1 MSSRARPR
9 LAAFL
14 VAAWLCA
21 LATSPAYAQEPT
33 PAAPEAP
40 AASTAPAWAWTA
52 AVALYAVPDEA
63 NYLQPM
69 AAADRGLLHLEARY
83 NYEAQKTFSAWAGM
97 NFEAGETVTME
108 FTPMFGVITG
118 DLDGVAPGFLL
129 TLSAWKLTFYSEGE
143 FVFDASDE
151 PENFFYN
158 WSELTIQPTE
168 WFRTGLVTQRTR
180 AYQTERDIQ
189 RGLLV
194 GAELLE
200 GLVDHE
206 RVRALLRITDSG
218 RSVRR
223 GILDRAVSGTRGR
236 RPGPTPETG
245 DRRRFY
251 PPGFGAGFDNGSPA
265 LPRITTEI
273 FAGSVALSFAEV
285 LCTDPI
291 GSKNDCPASSTF
303 AGSPL
308 IAHRILPLTT

>member
-1 MSSRARPR
+1 MSSRARKR

-14 VAAWLCA
+14 SAAWLCA
-21 LATSPAYAQEPT
+21 LATSPASAQEPT

-40 AASTAPAWAWTA
+40 AASTAPAWEWTA

-83 NYEAQKTFSAWAGM
+83 NYEAQETFSAWAGL

-194 GAELLE
+194 GLNFWKGSLTTNVFEPF
-200 GLVDHE
+200 
-206 RVRALLRITDSG
+206 S
-218 RSVRR
+218 
-223 GILDRAVSGTRGR
+223 
-236 RPGPTPETG
+236 
-245 DRRRFY
+245 
-251 PPGFGAGFDNGSPA
+251 GSP
-265 LPRITTEI
+265 TVVVQFGVE
-273 FAGSVALSFAEV
+273 F
-285 LCTDPI
+285 
-291 GSKNDCPASSTF
+291 
-303 AGSPL
+303 
-308 IAHRILPLTT
+308 